1 MNSNRNSSA
10 SYAYYS
16 FPPTPSR
23 DSPSIKTSTQASPQ
37 STRSFKSMAPSP
49 AAGKAPQTPTK
60 VGKNPESSSTRK
72 LTGSAKDT
80 PSRKPPKLGAS
91 KATPK
96 GSTDSPKLP
105 PRPKQTEQPESSA
118 GDLESEAEGKID
130 LKDNDPSEDV
140 EETPGKV
147 SQPGNESAS
156 VADTSDLSEAAP
168 DPIDESEADD
178 TVEGAKD
185 TVHDAA
191 EDEGTE
197 HGEATETEEADDEA
211 EPSTGALGGVKST
224 ASGVTGGVK
233 SLASRA
239 GGAKDTVSNAA
250 SKTSKGDVT
259 GAATD
264 TAGDV
269 KDTATGA
276 AEDAKGT
283 AEDTAE
289 GIKSTGEGA
298 VKDTQD
304 VAEDPSSVGEKA
316 TGAAD
321 DAKDTV
327 EDTADTAKETAEEQV
342 EDAKDK
348 TGEVKDTADD
358 AGDGATEQ
366 LPESGKG
373 AVDGVKDKADDAV
386 EGAEGTAEGAKD
398 ADDVVEGAEQTA
410 EGAKDTAE
418 GAVDDAKDEI
428 PEPDLSIL
436 KGLKVNESGEILDE
450 QGEAIGHLE
459 EGDPADLEGYEIG
472 DNGEILDEDGD
483 VVGRAAILPS
493 KAEELAGQAKDTA
506 EETAEGAK
514 DAAEEAVET
523 YLPEIG
529 VLEGLEV
536 QEDGTIKDAEGKA
549 LGKITEGEPED
560 LVGMALNADGEILD
574 EDGDV
579 IGRAETLPQEVQKEA
594 EGALPDIGDLEGL
607 AVGEDGE
614 IKNAEGV
621 TLGKVTEGEV
631 EDLVG
636 KEVNAE
642 GEILDDDGDVIGRV
656 EVVPGEVQDAV
667 DDAKPDAVKE
677 LEDQLVPNL
686 TIIEGKKLNKKGNI
700 LDDEGEVLAKLVEG
714 DAKECAGKVPNENGE
729 ILDGKGNVI
738 GKVEIVQGEAA
749 EEAMREAH
757 PELVEQLDQAKED
770 AEKAADEAEGAAG
783 EAKDAAEEAKDAAE
797 EAKPDLSIL
806 EGLKVNKKGEVLN
819 EDGEVIAKLS
829 EGELDQVR
837 GKKINEHGEILDSE
851 GNIIGKVEVTQ
862 DAMDEGLVQM
872 LEPEVGKAGFDYS
885 ILEGLKVNKNGEV
898 LNEDGDVVAKLSEG
912 ELADVKGKKINEKGE
927 ILDKEGNVIGKVEGI
942 PQDVEAVPEEEEA
955 EDPDA
960 GLPPLSILE
969 GLKVNK
975 AGKIV
980 DHDGKIV
987 GELVEGDAKKLW
999 KAGTACDDQGQ
1010 FWDNKGHV
1018 VGKAKTLPQ
1027 EDKDE
1032 EAEFAGLEGLIVV
1045 KDGWVEDEN
1054 GNRVGQLTEGDAK
1067 KLVGRAVDED
1077 GDVIDKKGNV
1087 VGHAERYEEPEPE
1100 AAEEEV
1106 PIDLSELKGL
1116 IVNKQGNV
1124 IGHDGVPIGR
1134 LVEGNAKEMAGRKI
1148 GDDGQ
1153 VFNDQGKVI
1162 GRCELIP
1169 ENEREAKKE
1178 GPFAG
1183 LEGLVVV
1190 KDGLVEDAEHN
1201 VVGKVVEGDPK
1212 KLLGRAVDEDGDI
1225 IDKYGNVKGH
1235 CEPYEVPEEEVV
1247 EEDLSSLAGKTVN
1260 KQGKVVDE
1268 HGTIYGE
1275 IVEGDPK
1282 KLSGCKVDGQGQ
1294 IWNNAG
1300 KVVGHARLV
1309 EGGADK
1315 AEGPFSNFESTIVS
1329 KDGMVKDAGGDIVG
1343 RVIEGDAKKL
1353 VGRKVDD
1360 DGDILDKNGNT
1371 IGKAERW
1378 EPEEKE
1384 REISAMAGLR
1394 VNKEGEVRDKNGD
1407 VIGRLTDGNLLH
1419 CVGKEIN
1426 DNGYVV
1432 DQDGNRVGEVTLLE
1446 NIPEEE
1452 VEEGPTEEE
1461 VKKEEEREIAKKIGN
1476 ILDQTIEKMEPI
1488 CKQITDVSPLP
1499 QRIISS
1505 LTILGCRESRT
1516 HPQGRARR
1524 RSPRQS
1530 SQASHRRW
1538 LQNPRRMQR
1547 RHSWSRSRWTHCR
1560 ERQSTRSVR

>member
-23 DSPSIKTSTQASPQ
+23 DSPSGKTSTQPSPK
-37 STRSFKSMAPSP
+37 STRSYKSMAPSP
-49 AAGKAPQTPTK
+49 AAGKAPETPTK
-60 VGKNPESSSTRK
+60 VGKDPASSSTEK
-72 LTGSAKDT
+72 LTGSATKST

-96 GSTDSPKLP
+96 DTTDSPKLP
-105 PRPKQTEQPESSA
+105 PRPQQTEQPESSA
-118 GDLESEAEGKID
+118 GDLESEAEGKIGM
-130 LKDNDPSEDV
+130 KDNDPSEEV
-140 EETPGKV
+140 EETAGKV
-147 SQPGNESAS
+147 SQPGNETGAESTS

-185 TVHDAA
+185 TVHDVA

-197 HGEATETEEADDEA
+197 QEGEATETEEADDEA
-211 EPSTGALGGVKST
+211 EPSTGALGGVKS
-224 ASGVTGGVK
+224 AAGGLTGGVK

-250 SKTSKGDVT
+250 SKTSKGDVA

-269 KDTATGA
+269 KDTATGVA
-276 AEDAKGT
+276 GDAKDT
-283 AEDTAE
+283 AEDTA
-289 GIKSTGEGA
+289 GGVKSTGEGA

-304 VAEDPSSVGEKA
+304 VAEGGPEAVAEKA
-316 TGAAD
+316 EG
-321 DAKDTV
+321 AKDTAG
-327 EDTADTAKETAEEQV
+327 D
-342 EDAKDK
+342 
-348 TGEVKDTADD
+348 VKDTADD
-358 AGDGATEQ
+358 AVEGATDK
-366 LPESGKG
+366 LPEG
-373 AVDGVKDKADDAV
+373 AQDTVDGVKDKADDAV
-386 EGAEGTAEGAKD
+386 EGAGE
-398 ADDVVEGAEQTA
+398 TA

-418 GAVDDAKDEI
+418 GAVDDVKEQI
-428 PEPDLSIL
+428 PEPDLSLL
-436 KGLKVNESGEILDE
+436 KGLKVSESGEILNDE
-450 QGEAIGHLE
+450 GEAVGQLE

-493 KAEELAGQAKDTA
+493 KVEELAAQAKDTA
-506 EETAEGAK
+506 GETAEGAQDTAEGVVEDAK
-514 DAAEEAVET
+514 DAVET
-523 YLPEIG
+523 YLPDIG

-536 QEDGTIKDAEGKA
+536 QEDGTIRDAEGNA
-549 LGKITEGEPED
+549 LGKITEGDPED
-560 LVGMALNADGEILD
+560 LVGMALNAEGEILD

-579 IGRAETLPQEVQKEA
+579 IGRAETLPQEVKKEA
-594 EGALPDIGDLEGL
+594 EGALPDTADLAGL
-607 AVGEDGE
+607 EVGEDGE

-636 KEVNAE
+636 REVNAE
-642 GEILDDDGDVIGRV
+642 GEILDEDGDVIGRV
-656 EVVPGEVQDAV
+656 EPVAQEAVEDAV
-667 DDAKPDAVKE
+667 PDAVKE

-700 LDDEGEVLAKLVEG
+700 LDDEGDVLARLIEG
-714 DAKECAGKVPNENGE
+714 DPKACAGKVPNENGE

-757 PELVEQLDQAKED
+757 PELVEQLDQAKEE
-770 AEKAADEAEGAAG
+770 AEKAAEEAEGAAD
-783 EAKDAAEEAKDAAE
+783 EAKDAAEEAKDAVAE
-797 EAKPDLSIL
+797 ARPDLAIL
-806 EGLKVNKKGEVLN
+806 EGLKVNKKGVVLN

-837 GKKINEHGEILDSE
+837 GKKINANGEILDAE
-851 GNIIGKVEVTQ
+851 GNVIGKVEITQ
-862 DAMDEGLVQM
+862 EAIDEGLVEM
-872 LEPEVGKAGFDYS
+872 LEPEVPKLGFDYS

-898 LNEDGDVVAKLSEG
+898 LNEDGDVVGRLSEG
-912 ELADVKGKKINEKGE
+912 ELADVKGKKINDKGE
-927 ILDKEGNVIGKVEGI
+927 ILDKEGNVIGKVEGVS
-942 PQDVEAVPEEEEA
+942 QEVEATAEE

-980 DHDGKIV
+980 DKEGKIV
-987 GELVEGDAKKLW
+987 GELVEGDAKKIW
-999 KAGTACDDQGQ
+999 KSGTACDDQGQ
-1010 FWDNKGHV
+1010 FWDTKGHV
-1018 VGKAKTLPQ
+1018 IGRAKTVPQ

-1077 GDVIDKKGNV
+1077 GDVIDKRGNV

-1100 AAEEEV
+1100 AEEEAAT
-1106 PIDLSELKGL
+1106 IDLSELKGL
-1116 IVNKQGNV
+1116 MINKQGNV
-1124 IGHDGVPIGR
+1124 IGPDGVPIGR
-1134 LVEGNAKEMAGRKI
+1134 LVEGNAKEAAGRKI

-1235 CEPYEVPEEEVV
+1235 CEPYEIPEEEAVV
-1247 EEDLSSLAGKTVN
+1247 EDLSSLAGKTVN
-1260 KQGKVVDE
+1260 KVGKVVDE
-1268 HGTIYGE
+1268 HGTIFGE
-1275 IVEGDPK
+1275 IVDGDPK
-1282 KLSGCKVDGQGQ
+1282 KLSGCKVDGEGQ

-1315 AEGPFSNFESTIVS
+1315 AEGPFSNFDSTIVG
-1329 KDGMVKDAGGDIVG
+1329 KDGLVKDSGGQIVG
-1343 RVIEGDAKKL
+1343 RVIEGDPKKL

-1360 DGDILDKNGNT
+1360 DGDILDKNGNA

-1384 REISAMAGLR
+1384 REVSAMAGLR
-1394 VNKEGEVRDKNGD
+1394 VNKDGEVRDKNGD
-1407 VIGRLTDGNLLH
+1407 VIGKLTDGNLLH

-1452 VEEGPTEEE
+1452 VVEEE
-1461 VKKEEEREIAKKIGN
+1461 ATPEELKAEEEREVAKKIGN

-1488 CKQITDVSPLP
+1488 CKSITDVRYTLSSPTLKLNTNIPFNSTSKKPNALP
-1499 QRIISS
+1499 KTSWTKNNSS
-1505 LTILGCRESRT
+1505 KTSSRSSKKAPASSANAT
-1516 HPQGRARR
+1516 ARSAAWIQTATSPRTRRHVRSPVKRR
-1524 RSPRQS
+1524 RR
-1530 SQASHRRW
+1530 
-1538 LQNPRRMQR
+1538 NI
-1547 RHSWSRSRWTHCR
+1547 
-1560 ERQSTRSVR
+1560 V